1 MKKKG
6 FTLIELL
13 VVIAIIAILA
23 AILFP
28 VFAKARGKA
37 RQSTC
42 ASNLKQL
49 GIAFMNYMQDYDE
62 MIPYSYLPGA
72 GYPWFRQIPPYIN
85 NSNAAHW
92 DKLGVTRCPSD
103 IDYKDQ
109 VNGSPS
115 LHACSYA
122 MNSSLSNKALAK
134 VAAPSDTLLLVDAIH
149 TTSSIIYAVYGP
161 WGAAGN
167 NYYAGIAQTRHS
179 DGCNIAYLD
188 GHVKWMKGPIPAT
201 GSLWQ

>member
-28 VFAKARGKA
+28 VFAKARAKA

-62 MIPYSYLPGA
+62 MIPYAYLPGA
-72 GYPWFRQIPPYIN
+72 GYPWYRQIPPYIN
-85 NSNAAHW
+85 NNDAAHW
-92 DKLGVTRCPSD
+92 HNLGVTHCPD
-103 IDYKDQ
+103 DLDYKDQ

-115 LHACSYA
+115 GHACSYG
-122 MNSSLSNKALAK
+122 MNTNLSNKPLAR
-134 VAAPSDTLLLVDAIH
+134 VDAPSNTLLLVDTLHNA
-149 TTSSIIYAVYGP
+149 SGVFYAVYGP
-161 WGAAGN
+161 WGG

-179 DGCNIAYLD
+179 DGANIAFLD
-188 GHVKWMKGPIPAT
+188 GHVKWMKNIPAT
-201 GSLWQ
+201 GYPW